1 MSVFF
6 SLSKNVF
13 PYNRVC
19 NKEEFVNSSNLQS
32 ILLQLLKRVYLSSL
46 NIGQWGRKCERDS
59 VFKPRLQIGFKQ
71 SWKIC
76 LNLLSHKWLRP
87 THSRVISLIPLW
99 LSQSKT
105 LLREGLINFR
115 GPPLKTKKYFW
126 VSKDRI

>member
-6 SLSKNVF
+6 SLSKNVL
-13 PYNRVC
+13 PYNWVC
-19 NKEEFVNSSNLQS
+19 NKEDFVNSSNLKS
-32 ILLQLLKRVYLSSL
+32 ILLHLLKRVYLSSL
-46 NIGQWGRKCERDS
+46 NIGQWGRKCEKDS
-59 VFKPRLQIGFKQ
+59 VFTPRLQTGFKQ

-76 LNLLSHKWLRP
+76 LNLCSHKWLGP

-105 LLREGLINFR
+105 LLREGPMNFR
-115 GPPLKTKKYFW
+115 RLPLKTKNPFW